1 MASFTLNPPTAYN
14 FRQPEEWRKWLT
26 RFEQFR
32 IASGLSTESGERQ
45 VSSLLYCMG
54 VDAEDV
60 LATTNI
66 SNDKKDYSKVVRK
79 FNEYFKVRK
88 NTIFECANFNL
99 TRQLADE
106 TVEQFITRLHQIADT
121 CKFGEMRSEMIR
133 DRLVI
138 GIRDQQLSERL
149 QMELELILAKAEKLT
164 RQRAAIAQQQQS
176 LREPAE
182 TKLQLESMSREP
194 RVPNPNRR
202 PAP

>member
-66 SNDKKDYSKVVRK
+66 SNDDKKDYSKVVRK

-88 NTIFECANFNL
+88 NTIFERANFNL

-106 TVEQFITRLHQIADT
+106 TMEQFITRLHQIADT
-121 CKFGEMRSEMIR
+121 CEFGEMRSEMIR

-138 GIRDQQLSERL
+138 GIRDQQLSERPGIDTGKGRKTYSPKSSNSAATTVP
-149 QMELELILAKAEKLT
+149 EGTSGNKTSVREYE
-164 RQRAAIAQQQQS
+164 QRATSSQS
-176 LREPAE
+176 
-182 TKLQLESMSREP
+182 
-194 RVPNPNRR
+194 
-202 PAP
+202 